1 MLGVF
6 LSLINEGYIF
16 IRGSTWISWDK
27 VSGQTREGLWMSS
40 DVLLMGGFRRVRW
53 ILHALTTNQASVQ
66 MGGLG
71 VAMVC
76 RYGGICRV

>member
-1 MLGVF
+1 LGAF

-40 DVLLMGGFRRVRW
+40 DVLLMGGFRRV
-53 ILHALTTNQASVQ
+53 Q
-66 MGGLG
+66 MGGLFVG
-71 VAMVC
+71 M
-76 RYGGICRV
+76 GGLVVY

>member
-1 MLGVF
+1 

-40 DVLLMGGFRRVRW
+40 DVLLMGGFRRV
-53 ILHALTTNQASVQ
+53 Q

-71 VAMVC
+71 VGM
-76 RYGGICRV
+76 GGWVDLWNGWMGGFIDGYSNGNVVR

>member
-1 MLGVF
+1 LGAF

-40 DVLLMGGFRRVRW
+40 DVLLMGGFRRV
-53 ILHALTTNQASVQ
+53 Q

-71 VAMVC
+71 TFLSLINEGYIFI
-76 RYGGICRV
+76 RG

>member
-16 IRGSTWISWDK
+16 IRGSTWLSWDK

-40 DVLLMGGFRRVRW
+40 DVLLMGGFRRV
-53 ILHALTTNQASVQ
+53 Q
-66 MGGLG
+66 MGGLFVG
-71 VAMVC
+71 MVC
-76 RYGGICRV
+76 RYGGMGGFMEWVQKL